1 MKTSTDATTPTLHM
15 LCGRIASGKSTLA
28 SELGRQDRTVLLRE
42 DDWLSGLY
50 GDQMT
55 TIADYVRCTARLQA
69 VIGPHVA
76 ELLSAGV
83 SVVLDFQANTRE
95 ARAWMR
101 GILEQT
107 QAAHVLHVLDVSEDV
122 CLARLRT
129 RNASG
134 THPFNVTDAQFHQIS
149 RHFALPTEDEGFEVR
164 IHRPELDQSNPS

>member
-1 MKTSTDATTPTLHM
+1 MDAITPTLHM

-28 SELGRQDRTVLLRE
+28 SELGRQNRTVLLSE

-76 ELLSAGV
+76 ALLNAGV

-95 ARAWMR
+95 ARSWMR

-107 QAAHVLHVLDVSEDV
+107 NAAHVLHVLDVPEGI
-122 CLARLRT
+122 CLERLRA

-134 THPFNVTDAQFHQIS
+134 THPFKVTDAQFHQVS
-149 RHFALPTEDEGFEVR
+149 RHFALPTEDEGLEVR
-164 IHRPELDQSNPS
+164 VHQSNLNHSNDS